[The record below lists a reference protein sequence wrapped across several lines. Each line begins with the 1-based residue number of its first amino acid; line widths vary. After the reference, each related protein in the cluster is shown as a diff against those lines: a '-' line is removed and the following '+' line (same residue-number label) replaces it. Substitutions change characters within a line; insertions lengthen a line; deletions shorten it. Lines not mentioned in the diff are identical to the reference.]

1 MSTTPISHPFFA
13 TSGILAM
20 AHRGGGG
27 LWPQNTLYAF
37 EHAVALGV
45 DVLETDIHCT
55 ADGVLVLM
63 HDGTVDR
70 TTNGSGPI
78 KGFILAELKSLDAGY
93 RWSSDSGQTHP
104 YRGMGITVPTLEE
117 LLTAFPGMRINIDIK
132 PHEPA
137 VVDAFCQI
145 LHDYEKLRQVMVG
158 SFHDDQLYRFR
169 KNCPQVA
176 TAAGVGETRQFFALT
191 KVGLTKLFRPPFQ
204 AFQIPEYVSGT
215 HLVTER
221 FVRAAHRINTQ
232 VHVWTVDGLADMQR
246 LLTWGV
252 DGIIT
257 DYPDRLVSLL
267 ERNG

>member
-1 MSTTPISHPFFA
+1 MSATPKSYPFF
-13 TSGILAM
+13 TTNGILTM

-45 DVLETDIHCT
+45 DVLETDIHST
-55 ADGVLVLM
+55 ADGILVLM

-78 KGFILAELKSLDAGY
+78 KDLTLSELKSLDAGY
-93 RWSSDSGQTHP
+93 RWTSDSGQTYP

-117 LLTAFPGMRINIDIK
+117 LLTAFPRMRINIDIK
-132 PHEPA
+132 PREPA

-145 LHDYEKLRQVMVG
+145 LRDHRKLDQVMVG
-158 SFHDDQLYRFR
+158 SFHDEQLHRFR
-169 KNCPQVA
+169 ENCPQVA
-176 TAAGVGETRQFFALT
+176 TAAGVGETRRFYALT
-191 KVGLTKLFRPPFQ
+191 KVGLAKRFRPLFQ
-204 AFQIPEYVSGT
+204 AFQIPEYVSDT
-215 HLVTER
+215 HLVTQR

-246 LLTWGV
+246 LLVWGV

-257 DYPDRLVSLL
+257 DYPDRLLSLL
-267 ERNG
+267 GR